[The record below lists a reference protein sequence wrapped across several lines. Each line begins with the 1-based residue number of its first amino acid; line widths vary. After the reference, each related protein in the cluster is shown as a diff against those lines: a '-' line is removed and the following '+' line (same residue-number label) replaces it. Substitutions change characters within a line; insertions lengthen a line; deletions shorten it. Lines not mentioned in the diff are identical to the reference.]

1 MGFFNGKTKQTTTH
15 SQKPERRVKVRV
27 EPPGYSHHEFELPAS
42 HLRSRHFASLMAKA
56 KKERG
61 VEGEVVAI
69 PCALEDF
76 LVPMVKTISRAP
88 FDSSPR
94 CPILSWFSAR
104 SR

>member
-1 MGFFNGKTKQTTTH
+1 MGFFNGKTKQTTT
-15 SQKPERRVKVRV
+15 QKPERRVKVRV

-56 KKERG
+56 KKEDG
-61 VEGEVVAI
+61 VEGKVVAI
-69 PCALEDF
+69 QCGLEDF
-76 LVPMVKTISRAP
+76 LLAMVKTISRAP

-94 CPILSWFSAR
+94 CPILGWFSAR